1 MTRRLITI
9 APAISLLACVYCVIT
24 ATAVAIIGDRN
35 FVHWDVATGR
45 WQPDNFR
52 RERLAC
58 TALSAVFG
66 VLPFLWIRRQIRA
79 RAERRRRR
87 LWTCV
92 QCGYDLRASKARC
105 SECGTPIPSDVGT
118 QA

>member
-1 MTRRLITI
+1 MTGRLFTV
-9 APAISLLACVYCVIT
+9 ASAISLLVCLYCVII
-24 ATAVAIIGDRN
+24 ATTVAIIGDRN
-35 FVHWDVATGR
+35 FIHWDDATGR

-58 TALSAVFG
+58 TALSPVFG

-92 QCGYDLRASKARC
+92 QCGYDLRASIDRC
-105 SECGTPIPSDVGT
+105 PECGAPITSHAGT
-118 QA
+118 LA